1 MTIYRYEMTI
11 PVKVVSALHS
21 GGVDEA
27 PEREY
32 VDEDGRTAQPNEFV
46 RNGLGEAVLPGRS
59 VKGAVR
65 AAFEEHAV
73 ALGFADPAGGVD
85 ESALKSLWGGE
96 LRRNVGAS
104 KQRRGLGSDAD
115 LPLRASALTF
125 HHAVVW
131 TDGALPH
138 RMSTA
143 IDRARGSA
151 ADGALFSYE
160 YLPVD
165 TTFEIRI
172 SAEARDGDDAS
183 PTTPPRDEAGAPSTD
198 NAQSKTGGD
207 NSTKS
212 AGPEQV
218 EKALRA
224 IVTLFKDGVISL
236 GGRTGSGWG
245 RVELDASEVNYTK
258 KPIPQAPRKPGGS
271 VKSVLKR
278 LVGEETA
285 KVPLRTDEAR
295 KASEPLAFTLKWTS
309 PSGVF
314 VGIPMPK
321 IDPKKK
327 DEKHTTPNVPVRNWH
342 RDDKFLRRH
351 GEDTY
356 PDNAHA
362 DEAAL
367 LLPGSSVRGAL
378 RSRCLRIAHDLV
390 DAEDVTRALL
400 NEDDTFKGVHQQI
413 TAEPN
418 LVRYLFGSAEHR
430 GAVRV
435 LDCEGRVKGT
445 TKNGRNTDKATG
457 PLEITRNAID
467 RVTGS
472 AAHSALFSEL
482 LYPKAG
488 WDPIR
493 IEVDQRQLD
502 RNILLDLRGRGTL
515 TDTDDD
521 RAREDP
527 SVATRS
533 HASLLLLALAV
544 SDLCEGT
551 LPLGGGTGGGLGV
564 IQVSEVAVTIP
575 AERDKVAKIPFTA
588 PEDAADI
595 NNVRE
600 AREGFAQSFLHAVQP
615 LFALPDAPA
624 KDGLS
629 AEDNVLAALLPLL
642 CDNKG
647 GSANNKTVG
656 RKHPTLVTIEWG
668 SPTGVFIGD
677 PRIEKGAGDAKEK
690 IEPKE
695 KTKNNILLPLR
706 SKTGTERDSKKSKDP
721 LLLPGTS
728 IRGALRSRCSRI
740 ARTVLAAQSKGQELA
755 SFTKDGRPIDVH
767 KQLAADPNLVR
778 YMFGTTGYKGAIS
791 VYDCET
797 MPGKLGS
804 PIEVPHIAID
814 RWTGGAVDGA
824 LFCELIYP
832 NAQWQPIELE
842 IDPERLKRNV
852 RIDSL
857 DTMIDDAE
865 VLDRARASW
874 CLLCLALAELC
885 AGTLPLGGKTTR
897 GLGQVEVTG
906 ITIACADEAAINPTT
921 DARLNDAHDI
931 LKYLKDESDGRAN
944 YEGWSD
950 QLFGNTRSDERNSG
964 ESVEGGQR

>member
-21 GGVDEA
+21 GGVDKA

-59 VKGAVR
+59 LKGAVR

-73 ALGFADPAGGVD
+73 ALGFANRAGEVD
-85 ESALKSLWGGE
+85 EPALKSLWGGE
-96 LRRNVGAS
+96 LRRNVGTS
-104 KQRRGLGSDAD
+104 KQQRGLGSDAD

-143 IDRARGSA
+143 IDRAWGSA

-160 YLPVD
+160 YLPVG

-172 SAEARDGDDAS
+172 SAEARDGDDAI
-183 PTTPPRDEAGAPSTD
+183 PTTPPRDEAGAPPTD

-207 NSTKS
+207 NSVKP
-212 AGPEQV
+212 ARPEQV

-258 KPIPQAPRKPGGS
+258 GQIPQASRKPGGS
-271 VKSVLKR
+271 VESVLKR

-285 KVPLRTDEAR
+285 KVPLRTDGAR
-295 KASEPLAFTLKWTS
+295 KASEPLAFTLDWTS

-321 IDPKKK
+321 VDPKKK
-327 DEKHTTPNVPVRNWH
+327 DEKYTTPNVPVRNW
-342 RDDKFLRRH
+342 RVDDGFLRTH
-351 GEDTY
+351 GENTY

-400 NEDDTFKGVHQQI
+400 DENGTSKGVHQQI

-418 LVRYLFGSAEHR
+418 LVRYLFGSTEHR

-435 LDCEGRVKGT
+435 LDCEGRVEGAT
-445 TKNGRNTDKATG
+445 MSNGSPEEIKA
-457 PLEITRNAID
+457 LELTRNAID

-482 LYPKAG
+482 LYPKAD

-502 RNILLDLRGRGTL
+502 RNILLDLRGRGTI
-515 TDTDDD
+515 TDTDDG

-527 SVATRS
+527 SVVTRS

-551 LPLGGGTGGGLGV
+551 LPLGGGTGGGLGAV
-564 IQVSEVAVTIP
+564 QVSEVAVTIP
-575 AERDKVAKIPFTA
+575 DGGAKPLKMLFNAPTDAPNTAE
-588 PEDAADI
+588 
-595 NNVRE
+595 VRK
-600 AREGFAQSFLHAVQP
+600 ARRKFAQSFLCAVQS
-615 LFALPDAPA
+615 LLAPH
-624 KDGLS
+624 DTR
-629 AEDNVLAALLPLL
+629 AEDGQLSDDQILTFLLPILR
-642 CDNKG
+642 DDT
-647 GSANNKTVG
+647 GSTTKADPPT
-656 RKHPTLVTIEWG
+656 RTRPTLVTIDWG
-668 SPTGVFIGD
+668 SPTGVFVGD

-690 IEPKE
+690 IEPEGKA
-695 KTKNNILLPLR
+695 KKNILLPLR
-706 SKTGTERDSKKSKDP
+706 SKTGIERNSEQSKDP

-740 ARTVLAAQSKGQELA
+740 ARTVLAAQSKGQELE
-755 SFTKDGRPIDVH
+755 SFTRDGRPIDVH
-767 KQLAADPNLVR
+767 EQLAADPNLVR
-778 YMFGTTGYKGAIS
+778 YMFGTTKYKGAIS

-814 RWTGGAVDGA
+814 RWTGGVVEGA

-852 RIDSL
+852 RIESF

-897 GLGQVEVTG
+897 GFGQVEVTG
-906 ITIACADEAAINPTT
+906 ITIAGADETVINPTT
-921 DARLNDAHDI
+921 ARLNDAHDI
-931 LKYLKDESDGRAN
+931 LKYLKDESDDRAN

-950 QLFGNTRSDERNSG
+950 QLLENTRSDERNSG
-964 ESVEGGQR
+964 ESAEGGQR

>member
-21 GGVDEA
+21 GGVDKA

-59 VKGAVR
+59 LKGAVR

-73 ALGFADPAGGVD
+73 ALGFADPGGRVD
-85 ESALKSLWGGE
+85 EPALKSLWGGE

-104 KQRRGLGSDAD
+104 KQQRGLGSDAD

-143 IDRARGSA
+143 IDRAWGSA

-183 PTTPPRDEAGAPSTD
+183 PTTPPRDEAGAPSTAD
-198 NAQSKTGGD
+198 AQSKTGGD
-207 NSTKS
+207 DSVKP

-245 RVELDASEVNYTK
+245 RVELDAFEVNYTK
-258 KPIPQAPRKPGGS
+258 GQIPQASRKPGGS
-271 VKSVLKR
+271 VESVLKR

-285 KVPLRTDEAR
+285 KVPLRTDGAR
-295 KASEPLAFTLKWTS
+295 KASEPLAFTLDWTS

-321 IDPKKK
+321 VDPKKK
-327 DEKHTTPNVPVRNWH
+327 DEKYTTPNVPVRNW
-342 RDDKFLRRH
+342 RVDDGFLRTH

-400 NEDDTFKGVHQQI
+400 NEDGTSKGVHQQI

-418 LVRYLFGSAEHR
+418 LVRYLFGSTEHR

-435 LDCEGRVKGT
+435 LDCEGRVEGAT
-445 TKNGRNTDKATG
+445 MSNGSPEEIKA
-457 PLEITRNAID
+457 LELTRNAID

-482 LYPKAG
+482 LYPKAD

-502 RNILLDLRGRGTL
+502 RNILLDLRGRGTI
-515 TDTDDD
+515 TDTDDG

-527 SVATRS
+527 SVVTRS

-551 LPLGGGTGGGLGV
+551 LALGGGTGGGLGTV
-564 IQVSEVAVTIP
+564 QVSEVAVTIP
-575 AERDKVAKIPFTA
+575 DGGAKPLKMLFNAPTDAPNTAE
-588 PEDAADI
+588 
-595 NNVRE
+595 VRK
-600 AREGFAQSFLHAVQP
+600 ARRKFAQSFLCAVQS
-615 LFALPDAPA
+615 LLAPH
-624 KDGLS
+624 DTR
-629 AEDNVLAALLPLL
+629 AEDGQLSDDQILTFLLPILR
-642 CDNKG
+642 DDT
-647 GSANNKTVG
+647 GSTTKADPPT
-656 RKHPTLVTIEWG
+656 RTRPTLVTIDWG
-668 SPTGVFIGD
+668 SPTGVFVGD

-690 IEPKE
+690 IEPEGKA
-695 KTKNNILLPLR
+695 KKNTLLPLR
-706 SKTGTERDSKKSKDP
+706 SKTGIERDSEQSKDP

-755 SFTKDGRPIDVH
+755 SFTRDGRPIDVH
-767 KQLAADPNLVR
+767 EQLAADPNLVR
-778 YMFGTTGYKGAIS
+778 YMFGTTKYRGAIS

-814 RWTGGAVDGA
+814 RWTGGVVEGA

-852 RIDSL
+852 RIESL

-897 GLGQVEVTG
+897 GLGQVEVTC
-906 ITIACADEAAINPTT
+906 ITITGADEAVINPTT
-921 DARLNDAHDI
+921 GAPLNDAHDI
-931 LKYLKDESDGRAN
+931 LKYLKDESDDRAN
-944 YEGWSD
+944 YKGWSD
-950 QLFGNTRSDERNSG
+950 QLLGNTRSDERNSG
-964 ESVEGGQR
+964 ESAEGGQR

>member
-21 GGVDEA
+21 GGVDKA

-59 VKGAVR
+59 IKGAVR

-73 ALGFADPAGGVD
+73 ALGFADPGGRVD

-96 LRRNVGAS
+96 LRRNVGTS
-104 KQRRGLGSDAD
+104 KQQRGLGSDAD

-143 IDRARGSA
+143 IDRAWGSA

-160 YLPVD
+160 YLPVG
-165 TTFEIRI
+165 TAFEIRI

-183 PTTPPRDEAGAPSTD
+183 PTTPPRDEASASSTAD
-198 NAQSKTGGD
+198 AQSKTGGD
-207 NSTKS
+207 NSVKP
-212 AGPEQV
+212 AAPEQV

-245 RVELDASEVNYTK
+245 QVELDASEVNYTK
-258 KPIPQAPRKPGGS
+258 GQIPQASRKPGGS
-271 VKSVLKR
+271 VESVLKR

-295 KASEPLAFTLKWTS
+295 KAPEPLAFTLEWTS
-309 PSGVF
+309 PSGVL

-327 DEKHTTPNVPVRNWH
+327 DEKYTTPNVPVRNWH
-342 RDDKFLRRH
+342 VDDRFVRTH

-390 DAEDVTRALL
+390 DAEDGTRALL
-400 NEDDTFKGVHQQI
+400 NEDGTSKGVHQQI

-418 LVRYLFGSAEHR
+418 LVRYLFGSTEHR

-435 LDCEGRVKGT
+435 LDCEGGVKGT
-445 TKNGRNTDKATG
+445 TKNGRNTDEDTG
-457 PLEITRNAID
+457 PLEMTRNAID

-482 LYPKAG
+482 LYPKAD

-502 RNILLDLRGRGTL
+502 RNILLDLRGRGTI

-527 SVATRS
+527 SVVTCS

-551 LPLGGGTGGGLGV
+551 LPLGGGTGGGLGAV
-564 IQVSEVAVTIP
+564 QVSEVTVTIP
-575 AERDKVAKIPFTA
+575 DGGAKPLKMLFNAPTDAPNTAE
-588 PEDAADI
+588 
-595 NNVRE
+595 VRK
-600 AREGFAQSFLHAVQP
+600 ARRKFAQSFLCAVQS
-615 LFALPDAPA
+615 LLAPH
-624 KDGLS
+624 DTR
-629 AEDNVLAALLPLL
+629 AEDGQLSDDQTLTFLLPILR
-642 CDNKG
+642 DDT
-647 GSANNKTVG
+647 GSTTKADPPT
-656 RKHPTLVTIEWG
+656 RTRPTLVTIDWG
-668 SPTGVFIGD
+668 SPTGVFVGD
-677 PRIEKGAGDAKEK
+677 PKIEKYAGDAKEK
-690 IEPKE
+690 IEPEGKA
-695 KTKNNILLPLR
+695 KKNTLLPLR
-706 SKTGTERDSKKSKDP
+706 SKTGIERDSEKSKDP

-740 ARTVLAAQSKGQELA
+740 ARTVLAAQSKGQDLV
-755 SFTKDGRPIDVH
+755 SFTRDGRPIDVH
-767 KQLAADPNLVR
+767 EQLAADPNLVR
-778 YMFGTTGYKGAIS
+778 YMFGTTKYRGAIS

-814 RWTGGAVDGA
+814 RWTGGVVEGA

-852 RIDSL
+852 RIDLL

-897 GLGQVEVTG
+897 GLGQVEVTS
-906 ITIACADEAAINPTT
+906 ITIARADETVINPTT
-921 DARLNDAHDI
+921 RARLKNAHDI
-931 LKYLKDESDGRAN
+931 FKYLKDKSDGRAN

-950 QLFGNTRSDERNSG
+950 RLFGNEKPDERNSD
-964 ESVEGGQR
+964 ETAEGDQR

>member
-21 GGVDEA
+21 GGVDKA

-59 VKGAVR
+59 LKGAVR

-73 ALGFADPAGGVD
+73 ALGFANRAGEVD
-85 ESALKSLWGGE
+85 EPALKSLWGGE

-104 KQRRGLGSDAD
+104 KQQRGLGSDAD

-143 IDRARGSA
+143 IDRAWGSA

-160 YLPVD
+160 YLPVG

-172 SAEARDGDDAS
+172 SAEARDGDDAI
-183 PTTPPRDEAGAPSTD
+183 PTTPRRNETGAPPTD

-207 NSTKS
+207 NSVKP
-212 AGPEQV
+212 ARPEQV

-224 IVTLFKDGVISL
+224 IVTLFKDGVVSL

-258 KPIPQAPRKPGGS
+258 GQIPQASRKPGGS
-271 VKSVLKR
+271 VESVLKR

-285 KVPLRTDEAR
+285 KVPLRTDGAR
-295 KASEPLAFTLKWTS
+295 KASEPLAFTLDWTS

-321 IDPKKK
+321 VDPKKK
-327 DEKHTTPNVPVRNWH
+327 DEKYTTPNVPVRNW
-342 RDDKFLRRH
+342 RVDDGFLRTH
-351 GEDTY
+351 GENTY

-400 NEDDTFKGVHQQI
+400 NENGTSKGVHQQI

-418 LVRYLFGSAEHR
+418 LVRYLFGSTEHR
-430 GAVRV
+430 GAIRV
-435 LDCEGRVKGT
+435 LDCEGRVEGAT
-445 TKNGRNTDKATG
+445 MSNGSPEEIKA
-457 PLEITRNAID
+457 LELTRNAID

-482 LYPKAG
+482 LYPKAD

-502 RNILLDLRGRGTL
+502 RNILLDLRGRGTI
-515 TDTDDD
+515 TDTDDG

-527 SVATRS
+527 SVVTRS

-551 LPLGGGTGGGLGV
+551 LPLGGGTGGGLGAV
-564 IQVSEVAVTIP
+564 QVSEVAVTIP
-575 AERDKVAKIPFTA
+575 DGGAKPLKMLFNAPTDAPNTAE
-588 PEDAADI
+588 
-595 NNVRE
+595 VRK
-600 AREGFAQSFLHAVQP
+600 ARRKFAQSFLCAVQS
-615 LFALPDAPA
+615 LLAPH
-624 KDGLS
+624 DTR
-629 AEDNVLAALLPLL
+629 AEDGQLSDDQILTFLLPILR
-642 CDNKG
+642 DDT
-647 GSANNKTVG
+647 GSTTKADPPT
-656 RKHPTLVTIEWG
+656 RTRPTLVTIDWG
-668 SPTGVFIGD
+668 SPTGVFVGD

-690 IEPKE
+690 IEPEGKA
-695 KTKNNILLPLR
+695 KKNILLPLR
-706 SKTGTERDSKKSKDP
+706 SKTGIERNSEQSKDP

-740 ARTVLAAQSKGQELA
+740 ARTVLAAQSKGQELE
-755 SFTKDGRPIDVH
+755 SFTRDGRPIDVH
-767 KQLAADPNLVR
+767 EQLAADPNLVR
-778 YMFGTTGYKGAIS
+778 YMFGTTKYKGAIS

-814 RWTGGAVDGA
+814 RWTGGVVEGA

-852 RIDSL
+852 RIESL

-897 GLGQVEVTG
+897 GFGQVEVTG
-906 ITIACADEAAINPTT
+906 ITIAGADETVINPTT
-921 DARLNDAHDI
+921 ARLNDAHDI
-931 LKYLKDESDGRAN
+931 LKYLKDESDDRAN

-950 QLFGNTRSDERNSG
+950 QLLENTRSDERNSG
-964 ESVEGGQR
+964 ESAEGGQR

>member
-21 GGVDEA
+21 GGVDKA

-59 VKGAVR
+59 LKGAVR

-73 ALGFADPAGGVD
+73 ALGFADRAGEVD
-85 ESALKSLWGGE
+85 EPALKSLWGGE

-104 KQRRGLGSDAD
+104 KQQRGLGSDAD

-143 IDRARGSA
+143 IDRAWGSA

-160 YLPVD
+160 YLPVG

-183 PTTPPRDEAGAPSTD
+183 PTTPPRDEAGAPSTAD
-198 NAQSKTGGD
+198 AQSKTGGD
-207 NSTKS
+207 DSVKP

-245 RVELDASEVNYTK
+245 RVELDAFEVNYTK
-258 KPIPQAPRKPGGS
+258 GQIPQDSRKPGGS
-271 VKSVLKR
+271 VESVLKR

-285 KVPLRTDEAR
+285 KVPLRTDGAR
-295 KASEPLAFTLKWTS
+295 KASEPLAFTLDWTS

-321 IDPKKK
+321 VDPKKK
-327 DEKHTTPNVPVRNWH
+327 DEKYTTPNVPVRNWH
-342 RDDKFLRRH
+342 VDDGFVRTH

-390 DAEDVTRALL
+390 DAEDGTRALL
-400 NEDDTFKGVHQQI
+400 NEDGTYKGVHQQI

-418 LVRYLFGSAEHR
+418 LVRYLFGSTEHR

-435 LDCEGRVKGT
+435 LDCEGRVEGT
-445 TKNGRNTDKATG
+445 TVSNGSPEEIKA
-457 PLEITRNAID
+457 LELTRNAID

-482 LYPKAG
+482 LYPKAD

-502 RNILLDLRGRGTL
+502 RNILLDLRGRGTI

-521 RAREDP
+521 RAREDS
-527 SVATRS
+527 SVITRS

-551 LPLGGGTGGGLGV
+551 LPLGGGTGGGLGAV
-564 IQVSEVAVTIP
+564 QVSEVAVTIP
-575 AERDKVAKIPFTA
+575 DGGAKPLKMLFNAPTDAPNTAE
-588 PEDAADI
+588 
-595 NNVRE
+595 VRK
-600 AREGFAQSFLHAVQP
+600 ARRKFAQSFLCAVQF
-615 LFALPDAPA
+615 LLAPH
-624 KDGLS
+624 DTR
-629 AEDNVLAALLPLL
+629 AEDGQLSDDQILTFLLPILR
-642 CDNKG
+642 DDT
-647 GSANNKTVG
+647 GSTTKADPPT
-656 RKHPTLVTIEWG
+656 RTRPTLVTIDWG
-668 SPTGVFIGD
+668 SPTGVFVGD

-690 IEPKE
+690 IEPEGKA
-695 KTKNNILLPLR
+695 KKNILLPLR
-706 SKTGTERDSKKSKDP
+706 SKTGIERNSEQSKDP

-767 KQLAADPNLVR
+767 EQLAADPNLVR
-778 YMFGTTGYKGAIS
+778 YMFGTTKYRGAIS

-814 RWTGGAVDGA
+814 RWTGGVVEGA

-852 RIDSL
+852 RIESL

-906 ITIACADEAAINPTT
+906 MTIAGADETVINPTSC
-921 DARLNDAHDI
+921 ARLNDAHDI
-931 LKYLKDESDGRAN
+931 LKYLKDEPNGRAN

-950 QLFGNTRSDERNSG
+950 RLFGNEKPDERNSD
-964 ESVEGGQR
+964 ETAEGDQR

>member
-59 VKGAVR
+59 LKGAVR

-73 ALGFADPAGGVD
+73 ALGFADPGGRVD
-85 ESALKSLWGGE
+85 EPALKSLWGGE
-96 LRRNVGAS
+96 LRRHVGAS
-104 KQRRGLGSDAD
+104 KQQRGMSSDAD

-143 IDRARGSA
+143 IDRAWGSA

-160 YLPVD
+160 YLPVG
-165 TTFEIRI
+165 TTFELRI
-172 SAEARDGDDAS
+172 SAEARDGDDAI
-183 PTTPPRDEAGAPSTD
+183 PTTPRRNEAGAPSAD
-198 NAQSKTGGD
+198 HAQSKTGGD
-207 NSTKS
+207 NSTKP
-212 AGPEQV
+212 AAPEQV

-258 KPIPQAPRKPGGS
+258 GQIPQASRKPGGS
-271 VKSVLKR
+271 VESVLKR

-285 KVPLRTDEAR
+285 KVPLRTDGAR
-295 KASEPLAFTLKWTS
+295 KAPEPLAFTLDWTS

-321 IDPKKK
+321 VDPKKK
-327 DEKHTTPNVPVRNWH
+327 DEKYTTPNVPVRNW
-342 RDDKFLRRH
+342 RVDDGFLRTH

-367 LLPGSSVRGAL
+367 LLPGSSIRGAL

-400 NEDDTFKGVHQQI
+400 NEDGTSKGVHQQI

-418 LVRYLFGSAEHR
+418 LVRYLFGSTEHR

-435 LDCEGRVKGT
+435 LDCEGRVEGAT
-445 TKNGRNTDKATG
+445 MSNGSPEEIKV
-457 PLEITRNAID
+457 LELTRNAID

-482 LYPKAG
+482 LYPKAD
-488 WDPIR
+488 WSPIR

-502 RNILLDLRGRGTL
+502 QNILLDLRGRGTI

-527 SVATRS
+527 SVVTRS

-544 SDLCEGT
+544 SELCEGT
-551 LPLGGGTGGGLGV
+551 LPLGGGTGGGLGAV
-564 IQVSEVAVTIP
+564 QVSEVAVTIP
-575 AERDKVAKIPFTA
+575 AERDKAAKIPFTA
-588 PEDAADI
+588 PEDAADS
-595 NNVRE
+595 NSVRD
-600 AREGFAQSFLHAVQP
+600 ARESFAQSFLHAIQP
-615 LFALPDAPA
+615 LFALPDAPT

-629 AEDNVLAALLPLL
+629 AEDSVLAALLPLL
-642 CDNKG
+642 RDNKG
-647 GSANNKTVG
+647 GSANSKTVG

-668 SPTGVFIGD
+668 SPTGVFVGD
-677 PRIEKGAGDAKEK
+677 PKIEKGAGDAKDK
-690 IEPKE
+690 IEPQG
-695 KTKNNILLPLR
+695 KTKKNILLPLR
-706 SKTGTERDSKKSKDP
+706 SKTGIERDSEKSEDP

-740 ARTVLAAQSKGQELA
+740 ARTVLAAQSKGQELV
-755 SFTKDGRPIDVH
+755 SFTRDGRPIDVH
-767 KQLAADPNLVR
+767 EQLAADPNLVR
-778 YMFGTTGYKGAIS
+778 YMFGTTKYRGAIS

-814 RWTGGAVDGA
+814 RWTGGVVEGA

-906 ITIACADEAAINPTT
+906 MTIAGADETVINPTSC
-921 DARLNDAHDI
+921 ARLNDAHDI
-931 LKYLKDESDGRAN
+931 LKYLKDEPNGRAN
-944 YEGWSD
+944 YEGWSNR
-950 QLFGNTRSDERNSG
+950 LFGNEKPDERNSD
-964 ESVEGGQR
+964 ESAEGDQR

>member
-59 VKGAVR
+59 IKGAVR

-73 ALGFADPAGGVD
+73 ALGFADRAGEVD
-85 ESALKSLWGGE
+85 EPALKSLWGGE
-96 LRRNVGAS
+96 LRRNVGTS
-104 KQRRGLGSDAD
+104 KQQRGLGSDAD

-143 IDRARGSA
+143 IDRAWGSA

-172 SAEARDGDDAS
+172 SAEARDGDDAG
-183 PTTPPRDEAGAPSTD
+183 PTTPPRNEADAPSTD
-198 NAQSKTGGD
+198 NAQSKTGGND
-207 NSTKS
+207 SVKP

-218 EKALRA
+218 EKALQA

-245 RVELDASEVNYTK
+245 RVELAASELNYTK
-258 KPIPQAPRKPGGS
+258 DQIPQAPRKPGGS

-278 LVGEETA
+278 LVGEKTA

-295 KASEPLAFTLKWTS
+295 KASEPLAFNLEWTS

-321 IDPKKK
+321 VDPKKK

-342 RDDKFLRRH
+342 VDDGFVRTH

-367 LLPGSSVRGAL
+367 LLPGSSIRGAL
-378 RSRCLRIAHDLV
+378 RSRCLRIAHDFV

-400 NEDDTFKGVHQQI
+400 NEDGTSKGVHQQI
-413 TAEPN
+413 AAEPN
-418 LVRYLFGSAEHR
+418 LVRYLFGSTEHR

-435 LDCEGRVKGT
+435 LDCEGRVEGT
-445 TKNGRNTDKATG
+445 TMSNGSPEEIKA
-457 PLEITRNAID
+457 LELTRNAID

-482 LYPKAG
+482 LYPKAD
-488 WDPIR
+488 WNPIR
-493 IEVDQRQLD
+493 IQVDQRQLD
-502 RNILLDLRGRGTL
+502 RNILLDLRGRGTI

-527 SVATRS
+527 SVVTRS

-551 LPLGGGTGGGLGV
+551 LPLGGGTGGGLGAV
-564 IQVSEVAVTIP
+564 QVSEVAVAIP
-575 AERDKVAKIPFTA
+575 AGNVKEASIPFTA
-588 PEDAADI
+588 PEDTADI
-595 NNVRE
+595 NSVRE
-600 AREGFAQSFLHAVQP
+600 ARKDFAQSFLHAVQP
-615 LFALPDAPA
+615 HFALPDAPT

-629 AEDNVLAALLPLL
+629 AEDSVLAVLLPLL
-642 CDNKG
+642 CDSKG
-647 GSANNKTVG
+647 KSANNKTVG
-656 RKHPTLVTIEWG
+656 RKRPTLVTIEWG
-668 SPTGVFIGD
+668 SPTGVFVGN

-690 IEPKE
+690 IEPEE
-695 KTKNNILLPLR
+695 KAKKNILLPLR
-706 SKTGTERDSKKSKDP
+706 SKTGIERDSEESKDP

-767 KQLAADPNLVR
+767 EQLAADPNLVR
-778 YMFGTTGYKGAIS
+778 YMFGTTKYKGAIS

-797 MPGKLGS
+797 VPGKLGS
-804 PIEVPHIAID
+804 PIEVPHVAID

-832 NAQWQPIELE
+832 NAQWQPIRIEVDAE
-842 IDPERLKRNV
+842 QLKRNV
-852 RIDSL
+852 RIDS
-857 DTMIDDAE
+857 DGGNSVDNEA
-865 VLDRARASW
+865 VLKSARASW

-906 ITIACADEAAINPTT
+906 ITIARADETVINPTSC
-921 DARLNDAHDI
+921 ARLNDAHDI
-931 LKYLKDESDGRAN
+931 LKYLKDEPNGRAN

-950 QLFGNTRSDERNSG
+950 RLFGSKKPDERNSD
-964 ESVEGGQR
+964 ETAEGDQR

>member
-32 VDEDGRTAQPNEFV
+32 VDEDGRIAQPNEFV

-59 VKGAVR
+59 IKGAVR

-73 ALGFADPAGGVD
+73 ALGFADRAGGVD

-104 KQRRGLGSDAD
+104 KQQRGLGSDAD

-143 IDRARGSA
+143 IDRAWGSA

-160 YLPVD
+160 YLPVG

-172 SAEARDGDDAS
+172 SAEARDGDDAI

-198 NAQSKTGGD
+198 DAQSKTGGD
-207 NSTKS
+207 DSVKP

-258 KPIPQAPRKPGGS
+258 DQIPQAPRKPGGS
-271 VKSVLKR
+271 VESMLKR

-295 KASEPLAFTLKWTS
+295 KASEPLAFTLEWTS

-321 IDPKKK
+321 IDPRKK

-400 NEDDTFKGVHQQI
+400 NEDGKPKGVHQQI
-413 TAEPN
+413 AAEPN
-418 LVRYLFGSAEHR
+418 LVRYLFGSTEHR

-435 LDCEGRVKGT
+435 LDCEGRVEGT
-445 TKNGRNTDKATG
+445 TMSNGSPEEIKA
-457 PLEITRNAID
+457 LELTRNAID

-482 LYPKAG
+482 LYPKAD
-488 WDPIR
+488 WSPIR

-502 RNILLDLRGRGTL
+502 RNILLDLRGRGTI

-521 RAREDP
+521 QAREDR
-527 SVATRS
+527 SVVTRS

-551 LPLGGGTGGGLGV
+551 LPLGGGTGGGLGAV
-564 IQVSEVAVTIP
+564 QVSEVAVTIP
-575 AERDKVAKIPFTA
+575 EGKAKPLKMLFNAPTDAPNTAE
-588 PEDAADI
+588 
-595 NNVRE
+595 VRK
-600 AREGFAQSFLHAVQP
+600 ARRKFAQSFLCAVQS
-615 LFALPDAPA
+615 LLAPH
-624 KDGLS
+624 DTR
-629 AEDNVLAALLPLL
+629 AEDGQLIDDQILTFLLPILR
-642 CDNKG
+642 DDTE
-647 GSANNKTVG
+647 STTEADPPT
-656 RKHPTLVTIEWG
+656 RTRPTLVTIDWG
-668 SPTGVFIGD
+668 SPTGVFVGD

-690 IEPKE
+690 IEPEGKA
-695 KTKNNILLPLR
+695 KKNILLPLR
-706 SKTGTERDSKKSKDP
+706 SKTGIQRDSKRSKDP

-778 YMFGTTGYKGAIS
+778 YMFGTTEYKGAIS

-804 PIEVPHIAID
+804 PIEVPHVAID

-842 IDPERLKRNV
+842 IDPERLKHNV
-852 RIDSL
+852 RIESL
-857 DTMIDDAE
+857 DTMIDDTE
-865 VLDRARASW
+865 VRNRARASW

-906 ITIACADEAAINPTT
+906 ITIAGADEAVINPTT
-921 DARLNDAHDI
+921 GAPLNDAHDI
-931 LKYLKDESDGRAN
+931 LKYLKDESDDRAN

-950 QLFGNTRSDERNSG
+950 QLLGNTRSDERNSG
-964 ESVEGGQR
+964 ESAEGGQR

>member
-21 GGVDEA
+21 GGVDKA

-59 VKGAVR
+59 LKGAVR

-73 ALGFADPAGGVD
+73 ALGFADRAGGVD

-104 KQRRGLGSDAD
+104 KQQRGLGSDAD

-143 IDRARGSA
+143 IDRAWGTA

-183 PTTPPRDEAGAPSTD
+183 PTTPPRDEAGAPSTAD
-198 NAQSKTGGD
+198 AQSKTGGD
-207 NSTKS
+207 DSVKP

-245 RVELDASEVNYTK
+245 RVELDAFEVNYTK
-258 KPIPQAPRKPGGS
+258 GQIPQASRKPGGS
-271 VKSVLKR
+271 VESVLKR

-295 KASEPLAFTLKWTS
+295 KAPEPLAFTLEWTS
-309 PSGVF
+309 PSGVL

-321 IDPKKK
+321 VDPKKK
-327 DEKHTTPNVPVRNWH
+327 DEKYTTPNVPVRNW
-342 RDDKFLRRH
+342 RVDDEFLRTH

-390 DAEDVTRALL
+390 DAEDGTRALL
-400 NEDDTFKGVHQQI
+400 NEDGTYKGIHQQI

-418 LVRYLFGSAEHR
+418 LVRYLFGSTEHR

-435 LDCEGRVKGT
+435 LDCEGRVEGT
-445 TKNGRNTDKATG
+445 TVSNGSPEEIKA
-457 PLEITRNAID
+457 LELTRNAID

-482 LYPKAG
+482 LYPKAD

-502 RNILLDLRGRGTL
+502 RNILLDLRGRGTI

-521 RAREDP
+521 RAREDS
-527 SVATRS
+527 SVITRS

-551 LPLGGGTGGGLGV
+551 LPLGGGTGGGLGAV
-564 IQVSEVAVTIP
+564 QVSQVAVTIP
-575 AERDKVAKIPFTA
+575 DGGAKPLKMLFNAPTDAPNTAE
-588 PEDAADI
+588 
-595 NNVRE
+595 VRK
-600 AREGFAQSFLHAVQP
+600 ARRKFAQSFLCAVQF
-615 LFALPDAPA
+615 LLAPH
-624 KDGLS
+624 DTR
-629 AEDNVLAALLPLL
+629 AEDGQLSDDQILTFLLPILR
-642 CDNKG
+642 DDT
-647 GSANNKTVG
+647 GSTTKADPPT
-656 RKHPTLVTIEWG
+656 RTRPTLVTIDWG
-668 SPTGVFIGD
+668 SPTGVFVGD

-690 IEPKE
+690 IEPEGKA
-695 KTKNNILLPLR
+695 KKNILLPLR
-706 SKTGTERDSKKSKDP
+706 SKTGIERNSEQSKDP

-755 SFTKDGRPIDVH
+755 SFTRDGRPIDVH
-767 KQLAADPNLVR
+767 EQLAADPNLVR
-778 YMFGTTGYKGAIS
+778 YMFGTTKYRGAIS

-814 RWTGGAVDGA
+814 RWTGGVVEGA

-852 RIDSL
+852 RIESL

-906 ITIACADEAAINPTT
+906 MTIAGADETVINPTSC
-921 DARLNDAHDI
+921 ARLNDAHDI
-931 LKYLKDESDGRAN
+931 LKYLKDEPNGRAN

-950 QLFGNTRSDERNSG
+950 RLFGTEKPDERNSD
-964 ESVEGGQR
+964 ETAEGDQR

>member
-32 VDEDGRTAQPNEFV
+32 VDEDGRIAQPNEFV

-73 ALGFADPAGGVD
+73 ALGFADRAGGVD

-104 KQRRGLGSDAD
+104 KQQRGLGSDAD

-131 TDGALPH
+131 TDGPLPH

-143 IDRARGSA
+143 IDRAWGSA

-160 YLPVD
+160 YLPVG

-172 SAEARDGDDAS
+172 SAEARDGEDAI

-207 NSTKS
+207 DSVKP
-212 AGPEQV
+212 AAPEQV

-258 KPIPQAPRKPGGS
+258 DQIPQAPRKPGGS
-271 VKSVLKR
+271 VESVLKR
-278 LVGEETA
+278 LVGAGTA

-295 KASEPLAFTLKWTS
+295 KASEPLAFTLEWTS
-309 PSGVF
+309 PSGMF

-321 IDPKKK
+321 VDPKKK
-327 DEKHTTPNVPVRNWH
+327 DEKYTTPNVPVRNWH
-342 RDDKFLRRH
+342 VDDGFARTH

-356 PDNAHA
+356 PDNALA

-390 DAEDVTRALL
+390 AAEDVTRALF
-400 NEDDTFKGVHQQI
+400 NEDGKPKGVHQQI
-413 TAEPN
+413 AAEPN
-418 LVRYLFGSAEHR
+418 LVRYLFGSTEHR

-435 LDCEGRVKGT
+435 LDCEGRVEGT
-445 TKNGRNTDKATG
+445 TVSNGSPEEIKA
-457 PLEITRNAID
+457 LELTRNAID

-472 AAHSALFSEL
+472 AAHSALFSKL
-482 LYPKAG
+482 LYPKAD
-488 WDPIR
+488 WNPIR
-493 IEVDQRQLD
+493 IQVDQLQLD
-502 RNILLDLRGRGTL
+502 RNILLDLRGRGTI
-515 TDTDDD
+515 TDTDGD

-527 SVATRS
+527 SVVTRS

-551 LPLGGGTGGGLGV
+551 LPLGGGTGGGLGAV
-564 IQVSEVAVTIP
+564 QVSEVAVTIP
-575 AERDKVAKIPFTA
+575 EGGAKPLKMLFNAPTDAPNTAE
-588 PEDAADI
+588 
-595 NNVRE
+595 VRK
-600 AREGFAQSFLHAVQP
+600 ARRKFAQSFLCAVQS
-615 LFALPDAPA
+615 LLAPH
-624 KDGLS
+624 DTR
-629 AEDNVLAALLPLL
+629 AEDGQLIDDQILTFLLPILR
-642 CDNKG
+642 DDTESTTK
-647 GSANNKTVG
+647 ADPPT
-656 RKHPTLVTIEWG
+656 RTRPTLVTIDWN
-668 SPTGVFIGD
+668 SPTGVFVGD

-690 IEPKE
+690 IEPEGKA
-695 KTKNNILLPLR
+695 KKNILLPLR
-706 SKTGTERDSKKSKDP
+706 SKTGIQRDSKRSKDP

-778 YMFGTTGYKGAIS
+778 YMFGTTEYKGAIS

-814 RWTGGAVDGA
+814 RWTGGVVEGA

-842 IDPERLKRNV
+842 IDPERLKHNV
-852 RIDSL
+852 RIESL
-857 DTMIDDAE
+857 DTMIDDTE
-865 VLDRARASW
+865 VRNRARASW

-906 ITIACADEAAINPTT
+906 ITIAGADEAVINPTT
-921 DARLNDAHDI
+921 GAPLNDAHDI
-931 LKYLKDESDGRAN
+931 LKYLKDESDDRAN
-944 YEGWSD
+944 YKGWSD
-950 QLFGNTRSDERNSG
+950 QLLGNTRSDERNSG
-964 ESVEGGQR
+964 ESAEGGQR

>member
-21 GGVDEA
+21 GGVDKA

-59 VKGAVR
+59 LKGAVR

-73 ALGFADPAGGVD
+73 ALGFANRAGEVD
-85 ESALKSLWGGE
+85 EPALKSLWGGE
-96 LRRNVGAS
+96 LRRNVGTS
-104 KQRRGLGSDAD
+104 KQQRGLGSDAD

-143 IDRARGSA
+143 IDRAWGSA

-160 YLPVD
+160 YLPVG

-172 SAEARDGDDAS
+172 SAEARDGDDAI
-183 PTTPPRDEAGAPSTD
+183 PTTPPRDEAGAPPTD

-207 NSTKS
+207 NSVKP
-212 AGPEQV
+212 ARPEQV

-258 KPIPQAPRKPGGS
+258 GQIPQASRKPGGS
-271 VKSVLKR
+271 VESVLKR

-285 KVPLRTDEAR
+285 KVPLRTDGAR
-295 KASEPLAFTLKWTS
+295 KASEPLAFTLDWTS

-321 IDPKKK
+321 VDPKKK
-327 DEKHTTPNVPVRNWH
+327 DEKYTTPNVPVRNW
-342 RDDKFLRRH
+342 RVDDGFLRTH
-351 GEDTY
+351 GENTY

-400 NEDDTFKGVHQQI
+400 NENGTSKGVHQQI

-418 LVRYLFGSAEHR
+418 LVRYLFGSTEHR

-435 LDCEGRVKGT
+435 LDCEGRVEGAT
-445 TKNGRNTDKATG
+445 MSNGSPEEIKA
-457 PLEITRNAID
+457 LELTRNAID

-482 LYPKAG
+482 LYPKAD

-502 RNILLDLRGRGTL
+502 RNILLDLRGRGTI
-515 TDTDDD
+515 TDTDDG

-527 SVATRS
+527 SVVTRS

-551 LPLGGGTGGGLGV
+551 LPLGGGTGGGLGAV
-564 IQVSEVAVTIP
+564 QVSEVAVTIP
-575 AERDKVAKIPFTA
+575 DGGAKPLKMLFNAPTDAPNTAE
-588 PEDAADI
+588 
-595 NNVRE
+595 VRK
-600 AREGFAQSFLHAVQP
+600 ARRKFAQSFLCAVQS
-615 LFALPDAPA
+615 LLAPH
-624 KDGLS
+624 DTR
-629 AEDNVLAALLPLL
+629 AEDGQLSDDQILTFLLPILR
-642 CDNKG
+642 DDT
-647 GSANNKTVG
+647 GSTTKADPPT
-656 RKHPTLVTIEWG
+656 RTRPTLVTIDWG
-668 SPTGVFIGD
+668 SPTGVFVGD

-690 IEPKE
+690 IEPEGKA
-695 KTKNNILLPLR
+695 KKNILLPLR
-706 SKTGTERDSKKSKDP
+706 SKTGIERNSEQSKDP

-740 ARTVLAAQSKGQELA
+740 ARTVLAAQSKGQELE
-755 SFTKDGRPIDVH
+755 SFTRDGRPIDVH
-767 KQLAADPNLVR
+767 EQLAADPNLVR
-778 YMFGTTGYKGAIS
+778 YMFGTTKYKGAIS

-814 RWTGGAVDGA
+814 RWTGGVVEGA

-852 RIDSL
+852 RIESL

-897 GLGQVEVTG
+897 GFGQVEVTG
-906 ITIACADEAAINPTT
+906 ITIAGADETVINPTT
-921 DARLNDAHDI
+921 ARLNDAHDI
-931 LKYLKDESDGRAN
+931 LKYLKDESDDRAN

-950 QLFGNTRSDERNSG
+950 QLLENTRSDERNSG
-964 ESVEGGQR
+964 ESAEGGQR

>member
-21 GGVDEA
+21 GGVDKA

-59 VKGAVR
+59 LKGAVR

-73 ALGFADPAGGVD
+73 ALGFADPGGRVD
-85 ESALKSLWGGE
+85 EPALKSLWGGE

-104 KQRRGLGSDAD
+104 KQQRGLGSDAD

-143 IDRARGSA
+143 IDRAWGSA

-183 PTTPPRDEAGAPSTD
+183 PTTPPRDEAGA
-198 NAQSKTGGD
+198 QSKTGGD
-207 NSTKS
+207 DSVKP

-245 RVELDASEVNYTK
+245 RVELDAFEVNYTK
-258 KPIPQAPRKPGGS
+258 GQIPQASRKPGGS
-271 VKSVLKR
+271 VESVLKR

-285 KVPLRTDEAR
+285 KVPLRTDGAR
-295 KASEPLAFTLKWTS
+295 KASEPLAFTLDWTS

-321 IDPKKK
+321 VDPKKK
-327 DEKHTTPNVPVRNWH
+327 DEKYTTPNVPVRNW
-342 RDDKFLRRH
+342 RVDDGFLRTH

-400 NEDDTFKGVHQQI
+400 NEDGTSKGVHQQI

-418 LVRYLFGSAEHR
+418 LVRYLFGSTEHR

-435 LDCEGRVKGT
+435 LDCEGRVEGAT
-445 TKNGRNTDKATG
+445 MSNGSPEEIKA
-457 PLEITRNAID
+457 LELTRNAID

-482 LYPKAG
+482 LYPKAD

-502 RNILLDLRGRGTL
+502 RNILLDLRGRGTI
-515 TDTDDD
+515 TDTDDG

-527 SVATRS
+527 SVVTRS

-551 LPLGGGTGGGLGV
+551 LALGGGTGGGLGTV
-564 IQVSEVAVTIP
+564 QVSEVAVTIP
-575 AERDKVAKIPFTA
+575 DGGAKPLKMLFNAPTDAPNTAE
-588 PEDAADI
+588 
-595 NNVRE
+595 VRK
-600 AREGFAQSFLHAVQP
+600 ARRKFAQSFLCAVQS
-615 LFALPDAPA
+615 LLAPH
-624 KDGLS
+624 DTR
-629 AEDNVLAALLPLL
+629 AEDGQLSDDQILTFLLPILR
-642 CDNKG
+642 DDT
-647 GSANNKTVG
+647 GSTTKADPPT
-656 RKHPTLVTIEWG
+656 RTRPTLVTIDWG
-668 SPTGVFIGD
+668 SPTGVFVGD

-690 IEPKE
+690 IEPEGKA
-695 KTKNNILLPLR
+695 KKNTLLPLR
-706 SKTGTERDSKKSKDP
+706 SKTGIECDSEQSKDP

-755 SFTKDGRPIDVH
+755 SFTRDGRPIDVH
-767 KQLAADPNLVR
+767 EQLAADPNLVR
-778 YMFGTTGYKGAIS
+778 YMFGTTKYRGAIS

-814 RWTGGAVDGA
+814 RWTGGVVEGA

-852 RIDSL
+852 RIESL

-897 GLGQVEVTG
+897 GLGQVEVTC
-906 ITIACADEAAINPTT
+906 ITITGADEAVINPTT
-921 DARLNDAHDI
+921 GAPLNDAHDI
-931 LKYLKDESDGRAN
+931 LKYLKDESDDRAN
-944 YEGWSD
+944 YKGWSD
-950 QLFGNTRSDERNSG
+950 QLLGNTRSDERNSG
-964 ESVEGGQR
+964 ESAEGGQR

>member
-21 GGVDEA
+21 GGVDKA

-59 VKGAVR
+59 LKGAVR

-73 ALGFADPAGGVD
+73 ALGFADPGGRVD
-85 ESALKSLWGGE
+85 EPALKSLWGGE

-104 KQRRGLGSDAD
+104 KQQRGLGSDAD

-143 IDRARGSA
+143 IDRAWGSA

-183 PTTPPRDEAGAPSTD
+183 PTTPPRDEAGAPSTAD
-198 NAQSKTGGD
+198 AQSKTGGD
-207 NSTKS
+207 DSVKP

-245 RVELDASEVNYTK
+245 RVELDAFEVNYTK
-258 KPIPQAPRKPGGS
+258 GQIPQASRKPGGS
-271 VKSVLKR
+271 VESVLKR

-285 KVPLRTDEAR
+285 KVPLRTDGAR
-295 KASEPLAFTLKWTS
+295 KASEPLAFTLDWTS

-321 IDPKKK
+321 VDPKKK
-327 DEKHTTPNVPVRNWH
+327 DEKYTTPNVPVRNW
-342 RDDKFLRRH
+342 RVDDGFLRTH

-400 NEDDTFKGVHQQI
+400 NEDGTSKGVHQQI

-418 LVRYLFGSAEHR
+418 LVQYLFGSTEHR

-435 LDCEGRVKGT
+435 LDCEGRVEGAT
-445 TKNGRNTDKATG
+445 MSNGSPEEIKA
-457 PLEITRNAID
+457 LELTRNAID

-482 LYPKAG
+482 LYPKAD

-502 RNILLDLRGRGTL
+502 RNILLDLRGRGTI
-515 TDTDDD
+515 TDTDDG

-527 SVATRS
+527 SVVTRS

-551 LPLGGGTGGGLGV
+551 LALGGGTGGGLGTV
-564 IQVSEVAVTIP
+564 QVSEVAVTIP
-575 AERDKVAKIPFTA
+575 DGGAKPLKMLFNAPTDAPNTAE
-588 PEDAADI
+588 
-595 NNVRE
+595 VRK
-600 AREGFAQSFLHAVQP
+600 ARRKFAQSFLCAVQS
-615 LFALPDAPA
+615 LLAPH
-624 KDGLS
+624 DTR
-629 AEDNVLAALLPLL
+629 AEDGQLSDDQILTFLLPILR
-642 CDNKG
+642 DDT
-647 GSANNKTVG
+647 GSTTKADPPT
-656 RKHPTLVTIEWG
+656 RTRPTLVTIDWG
-668 SPTGVFIGD
+668 SPTGVFVGD

-690 IEPKE
+690 IEPEGKA
-695 KTKNNILLPLR
+695 KKNTLLPLR
-706 SKTGTERDSKKSKDP
+706 SKTGIERDSEQSKDP

-755 SFTKDGRPIDVH
+755 SFTRDGRPIDVH
-767 KQLAADPNLVR
+767 EQLAADPNLVR
-778 YMFGTTGYKGAIS
+778 YMFGTTKYRGAIS

-814 RWTGGAVDGA
+814 RWTGGVVEGA

-852 RIDSL
+852 RIESL

-897 GLGQVEVTG
+897 GLGQVEVTC
-906 ITIACADEAAINPTT
+906 ITITGADEAVINPTT
-921 DARLNDAHDI
+921 GAPLNDAHDI
-931 LKYLKDESDGRAN
+931 LKYLKDESDDRAN
-944 YEGWSD
+944 YKGWSD
-950 QLFGNTRSDERNSG
+950 QLLGNTRSDERNSG
-964 ESVEGGQR
+964 ESAEGGQR

>member
-21 GGVDEA
+21 GGVDKA

-59 VKGAVR
+59 LKGAVR

-73 ALGFADPAGGVD
+73 ALGFADPGGRVD
-85 ESALKSLWGGE
+85 EPALKSLWGGE

-104 KQRRGLGSDAD
+104 KQQRGLGSDAA

-143 IDRARGSA
+143 IDRAWGSA

-183 PTTPPRDEAGAPSTD
+183 PTTPPRDEAGAPSTAD
-198 NAQSKTGGD
+198 AQSKTGGD
-207 NSTKS
+207 DSVKP

-245 RVELDASEVNYTK
+245 RVELDAFEVNYTK
-258 KPIPQAPRKPGGS
+258 GQIPQASRKPGGS
-271 VKSVLKR
+271 VESVLKR

-285 KVPLRTDEAR
+285 KVPLRTDGAR
-295 KASEPLAFTLKWTS
+295 KASEPLAFTLDWTS

-321 IDPKKK
+321 VDPKKK
-327 DEKHTTPNVPVRNWH
+327 DEKYTTPNVPVRNW
-342 RDDKFLRRH
+342 RVDDGFLRTH

-400 NEDDTFKGVHQQI
+400 NEDGTSKGVHQQI

-418 LVRYLFGSAEHR
+418 LVRYLFGSTEHR

-435 LDCEGRVKGT
+435 LDCEGRVEGAT
-445 TKNGRNTDKATG
+445 MSNGSPEEIKA
-457 PLEITRNAID
+457 LELTRNAID

-482 LYPKAG
+482 LYPKAD

-502 RNILLDLRGRGTL
+502 RNILLDLRGRGTI
-515 TDTDDD
+515 TDTDDG

-527 SVATRS
+527 SVVTRS

-551 LPLGGGTGGGLGV
+551 LALGGGTGGGLGTV
-564 IQVSEVAVTIP
+564 QVSEVAVTIP
-575 AERDKVAKIPFTA
+575 DGGAKPLKMLFNAPTDAPNTAE
-588 PEDAADI
+588 
-595 NNVRE
+595 VRK
-600 AREGFAQSFLHAVQP
+600 ARRKFAQSFLCAVQS
-615 LFALPDAPA
+615 LLAPH
-624 KDGLS
+624 DTR
-629 AEDNVLAALLPLL
+629 AEDGQLSDDQILTFLLPILR
-642 CDNKG
+642 DDT
-647 GSANNKTVG
+647 GSTTKADPPT
-656 RKHPTLVTIEWG
+656 RTRPTLVTIDWG
-668 SPTGVFIGD
+668 SPTGVFVGD

-690 IEPKE
+690 IEPEGKA
-695 KTKNNILLPLR
+695 KKNTLLPLR
-706 SKTGTERDSKKSKDP
+706 SKTGIERDSEQSKDP

-755 SFTKDGRPIDVH
+755 SFTRDGRPIDVH
-767 KQLAADPNLVR
+767 EQLAADPNLVR
-778 YMFGTTGYKGAIS
+778 YMFGTTKYRGAIS

-814 RWTGGAVDGA
+814 RWTGGVVEGA

-852 RIDSL
+852 RIESL

-897 GLGQVEVTG
+897 GLGQVEVTC
-906 ITIACADEAAINPTT
+906 ITITGADEAVINPTT
-921 DARLNDAHDI
+921 GAPLNDAHDI
-931 LKYLKDESDGRAN
+931 LKYLKDESDDRAN
-944 YEGWSD
+944 YKGWSD
-950 QLFGNTRSDERNSG
+950 QLLGNTRSDERNSG
-964 ESVEGGQR
+964 ESAEGGQR

>member
-21 GGVDEA
+21 GGVDKA

-59 VKGAVR
+59 LKGAVR

-73 ALGFADPAGGVD
+73 ALGFADPGGRVD
-85 ESALKSLWGGE
+85 EPVLKSLWGGE
-96 LRRNVGAS
+96 LRRHVGAS
-104 KQRRGLGSDAD
+104 KQQRGLGSDAD

-143 IDRARGSA
+143 IDRAWGSA

-160 YLPVD
+160 YLPVG

-183 PTTPPRDEAGAPSTD
+183 PTTPPRNEVGAPSTD

-207 NSTKS
+207 DSTKP
-212 AGPEQV
+212 AAPEQV

-245 RVELDASEVNYTK
+245 RVELNASEVNYTK
-258 KPIPQAPRKPGGS
+258 SQIPQASRKPGGS
-271 VKSVLKR
+271 VESMLKR

-295 KASEPLAFTLKWTS
+295 KTPEPLAFTLEWTS

-327 DEKHTTPNVPVRNWH
+327 DEKYTTPNVPVRNW
-342 RDDKFLRRH
+342 RVDDGFLRTH

-400 NEDDTFKGVHQQI
+400 NEDGTSKGVHQQI

-418 LVRYLFGSAEHR
+418 LVRYLFGSTEHR

-435 LDCEGRVKGT
+435 LDCEGRVEGT
-445 TKNGRNTDKATG
+445 TVSNGSPEEIKA
-457 PLEITRNAID
+457 LELTRNAID

-482 LYPKAG
+482 LYPKAD

-502 RNILLDLRGRGTL
+502 RNILLDLRGRGTI
-515 TDTDDD
+515 TDTDDG

-527 SVATRS
+527 SVVTRS

-551 LPLGGGTGGGLGV
+551 LPLGGGTGGGLGAV
-564 IQVSEVAVTIP
+564 QVSEVAVTIP
-575 AERDKVAKIPFTA
+575 DGGAKPLKMLFNAPTDAPNTAE
-588 PEDAADI
+588 
-595 NNVRE
+595 VRK
-600 AREGFAQSFLHAVQP
+600 ARRKFAQSFLCSVQS
-615 LFALPDAPA
+615 LLAPH
-624 KDGLS
+624 DTR
-629 AEDNVLAALLPLL
+629 AEDGQLSDDQILTFLLPILR
-642 CDNKG
+642 DDT
-647 GSANNKTVG
+647 GSTTKADPPT
-656 RKHPTLVTIEWG
+656 RTRPTLVTIDWG
-668 SPTGVFIGD
+668 SPTGVFVGD
-677 PRIEKGAGDAKEK
+677 PRIEKGAGDAKDK
-690 IEPKE
+690 IEPEGKA
-695 KTKNNILLPLR
+695 KNNILLPLR
-706 SKTGTERDSKKSKDP
+706 SKTGIERDSEKSEDP

-740 ARTVLAAQSKGQELA
+740 ARTVLAAQSKGQELV
-755 SFTKDGRPIDVH
+755 SFTRDGRPIDVH
-767 KQLAADPNLVR
+767 EQLAADPNLVR
-778 YMFGTTGYKGAIS
+778 YMFGTTKYRGAIS

-797 MPGKLGS
+797 VHGKLGS

-814 RWTGGAVDGA
+814 RWTGGVVEGA

-857 DTMIDDAE
+857 DTMIDDSE

-906 ITIACADEAAINPTT
+906 MTIAGADETVINPTSC
-921 DARLNDAHDI
+921 ARLNDAHDI
-931 LKYLKDESDGRAN
+931 LKYLKDEPNGRAN

-950 QLFGNTRSDERNSG
+950 RLFGNEKPDERNSD
-964 ESVEGGQR
+964 ETAEGDQR